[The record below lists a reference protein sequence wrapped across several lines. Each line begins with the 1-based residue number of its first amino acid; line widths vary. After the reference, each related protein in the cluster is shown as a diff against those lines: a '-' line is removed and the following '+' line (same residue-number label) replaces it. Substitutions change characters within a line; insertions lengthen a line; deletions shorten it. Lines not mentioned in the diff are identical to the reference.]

1 MSSLMQGTHRNR
13 ARLAISLLAV
23 CLAGP
28 LGAQAVGDTALSFTL
43 KTLAGDSV
51 SLSDFKGHPV
61 ILNFWATYCPPCLD
75 EMPMLGAAYQAHHDA
90 GLVVLGLDGRDQE
103 TSTRAVRRFT
113 TNLKILFPVL
123 LDEGGKVRKGYV
135 GRALF
140 PSSVFIGA
148 DGVVRSIRIG
158 QMTDSTL
165 QLNLR
170 EILPTQ

>member
-1 MSSLMQGTHRNR
+1 MQRTNHNR
-13 ARLAISLLAV
+13 WLLAIIILTASF
-23 CLAGP
+23 AGSVR
-28 LGAQAVGDTALSFTL
+28 AQQPGDTALAFTL

-51 SLSDFKGHPV
+51 SLADFKGHPV

-75 EMPMLGAAYQAHHDA
+75 EMPMLGAAYQAHHDV

-113 TNLKILFPVL
+113 TQLKILFPIL
-123 LDEGGKVRKGYV
+123 LDEGGKVRKRYV

-148 DGVVRSIRIG
+148 DGVIRAIRIG
-158 QMTDSTL
+158 QLTDSTL

-170 EILPTQ
+170 EILPAQ